1 SWLEN
6 LAPAR
11 DTQPIH
17 NLVIV
22 PDEWSLQEV
31 EPLIL
36 TRFGPADRVY
46 NCPTTTA
53 EIWTYDSDLKPMV
66 NR

>member
-1 SWLEN
+1 
-6 LAPAR
+6 
-11 DTQPIH
+11 
-17 NLVIV
+17 VIV